1 MLFVI
6 ITKIQSRE
14 LSKMLNPMDFDLPE
28 RHFFIHSIPACL
40 YESLIFANCTK
51 NQPIGIFVVFI
62 LHILCP
68 CVKMR
73 TIVQQ

>member
-6 ITKIQSRE
+6 IYKIQKRE
-14 LSKMLNPMDFDLPE
+14 LSKMPMPTGDDRSE
-28 RHFFIHSIPACL
+28 RLFL
-40 YESLIFANCTK
+40 YIRFRPVYTGTILCKLHEKSTDWD
-51 NQPIGIFVVFI
+51 FVVFI